1 VHSEKAGEFGDAV
14 PHWKP
19 PLFRGPVTHSRG
31 ALNQKYPAPR
41 QGAFRMFAARGFVPG
56 SAVFSYP
63 EAKTNVLSGLTVALA
78 LVPEAIA
85 FALVA
90 HVNPLV
96 GLYAAFIM
104 CLITA
109 SFGGRP
115 GMISGATGSTAVVNG
130 RACPPAWNLLP
141 LRRSRA
147 YGHSADRLR
156 SAPAGQVHPHGS
168 PPGDWAL

>member
-19 PLFRGPVTHSRG
+19 PLFRSPVTHSRS
-31 ALNQKYPAPR
+31 ALNQKYPLR
-41 QGAFRMFAARGFVPG
+41 VRVPFEC
-56 SAVFSYP
+56 SQQEASYPEVRFSYS

-90 HVNPLV
+90 HANPLG

-115 GMISGATGSTAVVNG
+115 GMISSATGST
-130 RACPPAWNLLP
+130 P
-141 LRRSRA
+141 L
-147 YGHSADRLR
+147 
-156 SAPAGQVHPHGS
+156 
-168 PPGDWAL
+168 